1 MYRQERPGAEA
12 PQPGPAPRAELNG
25 LVFKQSRRGDALIV
39 SRTLT
44 ARLAA
49 PHSLHLDNLRLK
61 ECCIVEGEG
70 TTHPAWPVQQAGV
83 SLPCLWRGKVSSA
96 AECC

>member
-1 MYRQERPGAEA
+1 MEA

-25 LVFKQSRRGDALIV
+25 LVFKQSLRGDALIV
-39 SRTLT
+39 SRTLA

-61 ECCIVEGEG
+61 ECCTVEGDCTIHHSMTSTADASG
-70 TTHPAWPVQQAGV
+70 SVPCKGPQHMPVA
-83 SLPCLWRGKVSSA
+83 SC
-96 AECC
+96 